1 VTKLSETRDIELK
14 LRNPAGL
21 AFDISFSSGHKITVD
36 GGEEFGGQNLGPR
49 PMQLL
54 LASLAGC
61 TSMDVIS
68 ILHKMRQPVEEY
80 RIEIAAEQAED
91 HPKVFTNI
99 TIKHIVTGKVD
110 EKRLAHAIELSD
122 TKYCPASAM
131 LRSVAQI
138 TTEYEVHEP

>member
-1 VTKLSETRDIELK
+1 MSQARSVELK
-14 LRNPAGL
+14 LQDPSGL
-21 AFDISFSSGHKITVD
+21 AFDISFASGHKITVD

-54 LASLAGC
+54 LASLASC

-80 RIEIAAEQAED
+80 RIQVTAEQAED

-110 EKRLAHAIELSD
+110 EERLSRAIELSD

-131 LRSVAQI
+131 LGAVAQI
-138 TTEYEVHEP
+138 TTGYEIRQP

>member
-1 VTKLSETRDIELK
+1 LSQARSVELK
-14 LRNPAGL
+14 LQDPSGL
-21 AFDISFSSGHKITVD
+21 AFDISFASGHKITVD

-54 LASLAGC
+54 LASLASC

-80 RIEIAAEQAED
+80 RIQVTAEQAED

-110 EKRLAHAIELSD
+110 EERLSRAIELSD

-131 LRSVAQI
+131 LGAVAQI
-138 TTEYEVHEP
+138 TTGYEIRQP

>member
-1 VTKLSETRDIELK
+1 MGQTQSVKLK
-14 LRNPAGL
+14 LQDPSGL
-21 AFDISFSSGHKITVD
+21 AFDISFASGHKITVD
-36 GGEEFGGQNLGPR
+36 GAEEFGGQNLGPL

-61 TSMDVIS
+61 TGMDVIS
-68 ILHKMRQPVEEY
+68 ILRKMRQPVEEY
-80 RIEIAAEQAED
+80 HIEVTAEQAED

-99 TIKHIVTGKVD
+99 TIKHIVTGKID

-138 TTEYEVHEP
+138 TTEYEIRQP

>member
-1 VTKLSETRDIELK
+1 LGQTQSVKLK
-14 LRNPAGL
+14 LQDPSGL
-21 AFDISFSSGHKITVD
+21 AFDISFASGHKITVD
-36 GGEEFGGQNLGPR
+36 GAEEFGGQNLGPL

-61 TSMDVIS
+61 TGMDVIS
-68 ILHKMRQPVEEY
+68 ILRKMRQPVEEY
-80 RIEIAAEQAED
+80 HIEVTAEQAED

-99 TIKHIVTGKVD
+99 TIKHIVTGKID

-138 TTEYEVHEP
+138 TTEYEIRQP